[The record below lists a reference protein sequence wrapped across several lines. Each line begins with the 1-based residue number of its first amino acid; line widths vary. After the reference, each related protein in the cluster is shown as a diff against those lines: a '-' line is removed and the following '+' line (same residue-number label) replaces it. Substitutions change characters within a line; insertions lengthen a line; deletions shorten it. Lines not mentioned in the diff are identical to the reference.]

1 MVFWC
6 RAIPPPASLM
16 AFWPNGNG
24 FFAFQNANPFIFADA
39 PVRWRAN
46 RHIPTRTV
54 RARSRKPLRLG
65 SLCFAF
71 VRGKWALLTA
81 CDFSPSRFVERKRPK
96 QKTAR
101 GLPVRK
107 GSEEWDLRICLQYP
121 SENARNKKSRGVSL
135 SGRVRKSGI
144 SAFI

>member
-39 PVRWRAN
+39 PVRWQAN

-71 VRGKWALLTA
+71 LRGKWALLTA
-81 CDFSPSRFVERKRPK
+81 CDFSPSRFVERKRPNNKNRDGSPCQEGFGRVGSPHLFKVPERKNPK
-96 QKTAR
+96 QKIAR

-107 GSEEWDLRICLQYP
+107 G
-121 SENARNKKSRGVSL
+121 
-135 SGRVRKSGI
+135 
-144 SAFI
+144 